1 MTGEVQDFALV
12 GYHPIENHTASNRS
26 DVRS

>member
-1 MTGEVQDFALV
+1 MNGEFQSLALV
-12 GYHPIENHTASNRS
+12 GYHPIKDHPVNNRS